1 VNFYIALGGTWCA
14 GQLEEDGVEAR
25 LRKAVATEADRRE
38 LQIEDDCA
46 AEHVAM
52 RWLVSHAPV
61 PRQLC
66 LDSSR

>member
-14 GQLEEDGVEAR
+14 GQLR
-25 LRKAVATEADRRE
+25 LRKAVATEADR

-46 AEHVAM
+46 VEHVAM
-52 RWLVSHAPV
+52 RWLVFPAPV
-61 PRQLC
+61 PLQLC

>member
-14 GQLEEDGVEAR
+14 GQLR